1 MEDLYSNIQNLL
13 QCDEAGP
20 YENDEL
26 APEQEA
32 ELIEHKIEEENIQ
45 PTQKLDY
52 KLKTCAER
60 AELVN
65 KIVAQTPKENLTNRY
80 LEILGDYIMGGI
92 SKVEKK
98 EHLYI
103 TDNRRITIDRRETS
117 FEGLAEKFEN
127 GEDGIYNLIT
137 NDKNI
142 LFSSKA
148 MITEQDIQEIPGLKQ
163 LREEIEKIDEA
174 SKTAVGRKKYL
185 LKKQLIEMRK
195 DQYILKSI
203 FKPTLSIVPSTRSNN
218 KIDLQDVKYL
228 NAQEEPV
235 SNGLISFFN
244 PQHISAILC
253 HYLALKLETK
263 SKFQDDFYYL
273 LQDFDNLLYEALKTE
288 PLYFDLVR
296 LKIQNKTNLE
306 IQNFLQN
313 KYRIKHSIEYISALW
328 RNKIPKMIAEY
339 AKKDYI
345 LWYYST
351 QEEKKNAWK
360 ICSRCECKKP
370 LHNYFFSKNS
380 SSKDGF
386 YSICK
391 ECRNKKIKSKVN

>member
-13 QCDEAGP
+13 QFDEAGP

-65 KIVAQTPKENLTNRY
+65 EIVAQTPKENLTNRY

-92 SKVEKK
+92 SKAEKK

-148 MITEQDIQEIPGLKQ
+148 VITEQDIQEIPGLRQ

-174 SKTAVGRKKYL
+174 SKAAVGRKKYL

-203 FKPTLSIVPSTRSNN
+203 FKPTLNVSPSARGSN
-218 KIDLQDVKYL
+218 KIDLQDTKYL

-235 SNGLISFFN
+235 SKGLISFFN

-253 HYLALKLETK
+253 HYSALKLETK
-263 SKFQDDFYYL
+263 SKFQSDFYYL
-273 LQDFDNLLYEALKTE
+273 LQDFDNLLNKTLE
-288 PLYFDLVR
+288 TYPLYFDLVK

-306 IQNFLQN
+306 IQSFIQK
-313 KYRIKHSIEYISALW
+313 KYKIKHSIEYISALW
-328 RNKIPKMIAEY
+328 RNKIPKLIAEQ
-339 AKKDYI
+339 AKKDYVF
-345 LWYYST
+345 WYYST
-351 QEEKKNAWK
+351 QKEKKNAWK

-391 ECRNKKIKSKVN
+391 ECRNKKK